1 MIVEYDDRKRDL
13 YIAVLSTICKYYNTN
28 NEPLSLEQVYEVLDE
43 TKDYLHNLQF
53 LRLPIEIVK
62 ARN

>member
-13 YIAVLSTICKYYNTN
+13 YIAVLSTICEYDNTN
-28 NEPLSLEQVYEVLDE
+28 NEPLSLAQVYEVLDE